1 MGTTSNAEEKE
12 REREREREMEHLN
25 QFGSLKKVSKIGRG
39 VHMQLHCDSKNIVP
53 QGNEGRREI

>member
-25 QFGSLKKVSKIGRG
+25 QFGSLKNGLQDWPRG
-39 VHMQLHCDSKNIVP
+39 AYAVTL
-53 QGNEGRREI
+53 